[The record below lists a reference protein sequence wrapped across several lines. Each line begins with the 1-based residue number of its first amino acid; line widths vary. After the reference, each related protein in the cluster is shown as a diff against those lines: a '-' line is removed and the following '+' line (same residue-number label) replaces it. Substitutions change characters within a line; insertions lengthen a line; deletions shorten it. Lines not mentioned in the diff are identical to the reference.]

1 VRTWSFATHDFVTP
15 ASQSAALI
23 NGLLRKRLEYT
34 GLAIADDLGTPAV
47 TAVQS
52 VPDAAIESLRA
63 GADMVYISG
72 PRGEQEA
79 AYLAV
84 LNAARRGEISD
95 TRLNQ
100 AVLRVLTAKERAGL
114 IR

>member
-1 VRTWSFATHDFVTP
+1 
-15 ASQSAALI
+15 
-23 NGLLRKRLEYT
+23 
-34 GLAIADDLGTPAV
+34 
-47 TAVQS
+47 
-52 VPDAAIESLRA
+52 
-63 GADMVYISG
+63 MVYISG

-84 LNAARRGEISD
+84 LNAARRGEIPE
-95 TRLNQ
+95 TRLDQ